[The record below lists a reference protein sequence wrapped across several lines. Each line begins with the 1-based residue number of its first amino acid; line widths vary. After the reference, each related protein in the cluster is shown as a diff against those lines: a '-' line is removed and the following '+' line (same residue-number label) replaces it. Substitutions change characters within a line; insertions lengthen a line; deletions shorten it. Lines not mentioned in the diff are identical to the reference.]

1 MMNRVLALAGFL
13 FCLSGIAP
21 SQSVPSRTW
30 IFFSGK
36 PSISS
41 MSNADLAASLGVSPR
56 ALERRAKMLPPERI
70 VDFHDYPV
78 DPAYLRRIK
87 ETGARVISVS
97 RWFNAVSV
105 EADQAALRRI
115 ASLPF
120 VRGSQPVA
128 SVTRPPLE
136 EKPVSPGF
144 ALSKT
149 PQTSIDYG
157 ISRTQLANIR
167 VIDVH
172 DLGIDG
178 RGVLV
183 GMIDNGFNN
192 HRSHEALRTIDIVDE
207 YDFIHDL
214 PSTQRQPWEGL
225 SQGNHGAATLS
236 ALAGF
241 KEGILVGPAYR
252 ASLLLAKTE
261 MDSTEVPAEEDLYV
275 EALEW
280 MEMRGADIVSTSLGY
295 IDWYTHDSLDGNTA
309 ITTKAARIAA
319 SKGVLLVTAM
329 GNEGWYQKDST
340 GKTIQ
345 GLTGTLI
352 APADADSI
360 LAVGATFSDG
370 EIAPFSSTGPTADG
384 RIKPEVVAQGVG
396 VYSASGSST
405 DGYISASGTSLSTP
419 LTAGAAA
426 LILSA
431 QRDLTPMQLR
441 EALIA
446 TAQKIS
452 DPSDPSRTATYP
464 NNYYGHGMI
473 DARAAL
479 TYHGVALSTTPR
491 TLRNDSTLTIFV
503 SIVSNSPLVSDS
515 LFVMYQSGPG
525 APFRRS
531 LLIPTATTNLY
542 SVTLP
547 STGDTTYPRGYFVAR
562 DVSGSSRTSPYNAPA
577 NLFTFNDY
585 LVVEQPLGF
594 LLHPNYPNPFNAGT
608 VVQFDAP
615 SAVDVEV
622 IVYDILG
629 RKVKVLFRGIC
640 SPGPNFLEWKGD
652 NEAGRPVSS
661 GMYIVRMQSSGF
673 VQSGKML
680 LIR

>member
-1 MMNRVLALAGFL
+1 MNRVLALAGFL
-13 FCLSGIAP
+13 LCLSGPAP

-36 PSISS
+36 PPAVQTST
-41 MSNADLAASLGVSPR
+41 ADLAASLGVSPR
-56 ALERRAKMLPPERI
+56 ALERRGKVLPPERI
-70 VDFHDYPV
+70 IDFHDYPV
-78 DPAYLRRIK
+78 DPAYLQQVK
-87 ETGARVISVS
+87 ETGAKVISIS

-105 EADQAALRRI
+105 EADEASLTRV

-120 VRGSQPVA
+120 VRGSRPVE
-128 SVTRPPLE
+128 SLTRPPLE
-136 EKPVSPGF
+136 QKPVSPGF
-144 ALSKT
+144 GLSKT

-157 ISRTQLANIR
+157 ISRTQVANIR
-167 VIDVH
+167 VTEVH
-172 DLGIDG
+172 ELGIDG
-178 RGVLV
+178 RGVIV

-192 HRSHEALRTIDIVDE
+192 HRSHEALRNIEIIDE

-214 PSTQRQPWEGL
+214 PSTQRQPWESA
-225 SQGNHGAATLS
+225 SQGNHGATTLS

-241 KEGILVGPAYR
+241 KEGVLVGPAYR

-309 ITTKAARIAA
+309 ITSKAARIAA

-345 GLTGTLI
+345 GLTGSLI

-360 LAVGATFSDG
+360 IAVGATFSDG

-384 RIKPEVVAQGVG
+384 RVKPEVVAQGVG
-396 VYSASGSST
+396 VIGASGSST
-405 DGYISASGTSLSTP
+405 DGYVSAAGTSMSTP

-431 QRDLTPMQLR
+431 QRDLTPMQIR

-446 TAQKIS
+446 TAQRIS
-452 DPSDPSRTATYP
+452 DPFEPSRTATYP

-473 DARAAL
+473 NARAAL

-491 TLRNDSTLTIFV
+491 TLRNDSTLSIFI
-503 SIVSNSPLVSDS
+503 SIVSESPLVSDS
-515 LFVMYQSGPG
+515 LFVMYQTDAG
-525 APFRRS
+525 APFRRR
-531 LLIPTATTNLY
+531 LLIPTATPNLY

-547 STGDTTYPRGYFVAR
+547 ASGDTTYPRGYFVAR
-562 DVSGSSRTSPYNAPA
+562 DVSGSSRTSPYNAPG

-608 VVQFDAP
+608 IVQFDAP

-622 IVYDILG
+622 VVYDILG
-629 RKVKVLFRGIC
+629 RTVKVLFRGIC

-652 NEAGRPVSS
+652 NDAGWPVSS
-661 GMYIVRMQSSGF
+661 GMYIVRLQSPGF
-673 VQSGKML
+673 VRSGKML